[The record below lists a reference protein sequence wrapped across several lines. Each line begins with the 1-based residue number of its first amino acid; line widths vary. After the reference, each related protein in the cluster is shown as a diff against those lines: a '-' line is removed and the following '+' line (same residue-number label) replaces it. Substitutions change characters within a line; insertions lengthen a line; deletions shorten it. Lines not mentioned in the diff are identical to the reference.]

1 MPFTTL
7 PTLPHL
13 LRRQVVY
20 TISYHWRSLY
30 FIIFYYRV
38 CFIVAIT
45 ADMLVRWGKLSG
57 LCVCQL
63 VVAFFCHLEVIKY
76 KNCSLKNQFQ
86 CLHSWIQTQKSPEH
100 TYTRICVCV
109 QFVVS
114 SPAAAPP
121 SRICVWRTWTAGVC
135 SVRPAWPPPALCP
148 AVAAE
153 HQPARPLTTGSPD
166 TDDAPEEKVTK
177 KEKKKW

>member
-63 VVAFFCHLEVIKY
+63 VVALLLLPPWSHKIQ
-76 KNCSLKNQFQ
+76 SLQLKEPVSMFALLN
-86 CLHSWIQTQKSPEH
+86 IDTEKPRTH
-100 TYTRICVCV
+100 TYTIV
-109 QFVVS
+109 FVYSLS
-114 SPAAAPP
+114 SPHQLRLLQVIFAYGGHELQVFVLFVQ
-121 SRICVWRTWTAGVC
+121 RDHLLL
-135 SVRPAWPPPALCP
+135 SVLQSLLSTSQLVP
-148 AVAAE
+148 
-153 HQPARPLTTGSPD
+153 
-166 TDDAPEEKVTK
+166 
-177 KEKKKW
+177 